1 MIMSGTLSN
10 ISQRL
15 HEVNMLLSTCEQG
28 SLSFG
33 QALLLSLFYRD
44 FSETNT
50 VVEEAES
57 LAEKDA
63 DQLLKFSSSLFSE
76 SGTYLSLDRKPL
88 QAVDFETLFEEYLKP
103 FELRY
108 EEAKAA
114 ATELWRKYSALSN
127 RLDFLPLDSEEYM
140 KLSDECDAKK
150 AEYDT
155 AHAQTDHLYNEWQQ
169 ERDRYFCVYCFKPM
183 FIDVLV
189 ERLHGIAGSIL
200 SDINRMKEGKP

>member
-10 ISQRL
+10 MSQRL
-15 HEVNMLLSTCEQG
+15 HEVNMLRSTCEQG

-50 VVEEAES
+50 VVEEAKS

-127 RLDFLPLDSEEYM
+127 RLIS
-140 KLSDECDAKK
+140 CRWIRRN
-150 AEYDT
+150 T
-155 AHAQTDHLYNEWQQ
+155 
-169 ERDRYFCVYCFKPM
+169 
-183 FIDVLV
+183 
-189 ERLHGIAGSIL
+189 
-200 SDINRMKEGKP
+200 

>member
-10 ISQRL
+10 ISPRL
-15 HEVNMLLSTCEQG
+15 HEVNVFLSTYGKG

-33 QALLLSLFYRD
+33 QALLSSLFYRD
-44 FSETNT
+44 FRETNT

-114 ATELWRKYSALSN
+114 ATELWRKYSAHETV
-127 RLDFLPLDSEEYM
+127 R
-140 KLSDECDAKK
+140 
-150 AEYDT
+150 
-155 AHAQTDHLYNEWQQ
+155 
-169 ERDRYFCVYCFKPM
+169 
-183 FIDVLV
+183 
-189 ERLHGIAGSIL
+189 
-200 SDINRMKEGKP
+200 

>member
-10 ISQRL
+10 IAPRL
-15 HEVNMLLSTCEQG
+15 HEVNVFLSTYGQG
-28 SLSFG
+28 SLSFA

-44 FSETNT
+44 FCDTNT

-140 KLSDECDAKK
+140 KLSVECDAKK
-150 AEYDT
+150 AEYDM

-169 ERDRYFCVYCFKPM
+169 KRSRYFCVYCFKPM
-183 FIDVLV
+183 FLDVLV
-189 ERLHGIAGSIL
+189 ERLHGIAESIL
-200 SDINRMKEGKP
+200 SDINRMKEDKP

>member
-1 MIMSGTLSN
+1 MNMSCTLSN

-15 HEVNMLLSTCEQG
+15 HEVNFC
-28 SLSFG
+28 
-33 QALLLSLFYRD
+33 D
-44 FSETNT
+44 TNT

-63 DQLLKFSSSLFSE
+63 EQLLKFSSALFSE
-76 SGTYLSLDRKPL
+76 SETYLSLDKTSL
-88 QAVDFETLFEEYLKP
+88 QAVNFEALFEEYLKP

-114 ATELWRKYSALSN
+114 STELWRKYSALNN

-140 KLSDECDAKK
+140 KLSVECDAKK

-155 AHAQTDHLYNEWQQ
+155 AHAQTDHLYKHKPTIYITSGSRNAAGISAYTVSS
-169 ERDRYFCVYCFKPM
+169 RCFLMCWWNACMESPKASC
-183 FIDVLV
+183 LTST
-189 ERLHGIAGSIL
+189 R
-200 SDINRMKEGKP
+200 

>member
-1 MIMSGTLSN
+1 MRARFTFFWPSPIVIPVLPRLQRDEHGCRRSG
-10 ISQRL
+10 IIGGKGR
-15 HEVNMLLSTCEQG
+15 G
-28 SLSFG
+28 SASEIFILPFFG
-33 QALLLSLFYRD
+33 
-44 FSETNT
+44 EWNN
-50 VVEEAES
+50 
-57 LAEKDA
+57 
-63 DQLLKFSSSLFSE
+63 
-76 SGTYLSLDRKPL
+76 LSLDRKPL

-169 ERDRYFCVYCFKPM
+169 ERSRYFCVYCFKPM
-183 FIDVLV
+183 FLDVLV
-189 ERLHGIAGSIL
+189 ERLHGIAESIL
-200 SDINRMKEGKP
+200 SDINQMKEDKP